1 MLDLESEALRGP
13 DSIPTWGN
21 ILSLDFFCF
30 HVYIV
35 KTKMPQLAFS
45 CSLWKTRLY
54 LSCSKRKWSKKS
66 PTLRKLFTVEW
77 FPVFFGLN
85 LSTIAI
91 SSYSIPKGRTG
102 KNLLLFLHRRTFYDA
117 QTKDTQHRPKIK
129 SVSRHRAA
137 PPRQFS
143 IADLMLS
150 G

>member
-13 DSIPTWGN
+13 GIIPTGGN

-30 HVYIV
+30 QVYIV

-54 LSCSKRKWSKKS
+54 LSCSKRKLSEKS

-85 LSTIAI
+85 LSTIAV
-91 SSYSIPKGRTG
+91 SSYRIPKLRMG
-102 KNLLLFLHRRTFYDA
+102 KKMSLFLHQHTFTTYRPRVHSINQRRN
-117 QTKDTQHRPKIK
+117 QHRKGNACTPLAIHII
-129 SVSRHRAA
+129 SN
-137 PPRQFS
+137 F
-143 IADLMLS
+143 
-150 G
+150 